1 MGGAYAARRA
11 PAPLWGKSLRAC
23 GGGFPAARYNCPVKT
38 MDYKLNHVLFSRK
51 GGASL
56 LSGKVAAAAA
66 VIVLV
71 AVVAVNWDSLT
82 KTPIDR
88 FREAYDARRF
98 DEALQ
103 IALEVSAADPSSVE
117 ALQAVASVYLQKAI
131 LRQDFD
137 ASLRGA
143 FAAAYAALE
152 LDSEDAES
160 RRLLGLAFEVSG
172 DARAALAEYAR
183 AFKLEPQNANIMA
196 HLAAI
201 YEKLGQLTTATDFFQ
216 RAVLA
221 APENDEARVL
231 YARFLLRTGNP
242 DRAIEALQAA
252 ASSETPLVAA
262 EANRILSA
270 ALLKI
275 GEVEKA
281 RGPAEKAL
289 ALAPDSAAAM
299 ENYGSLL
306 LAELFGPFS
315 RKFDDTL
322 SETRALADR
331 AIALDP
337 GLAKAY
343 FLAFKVAYS
352 QQDKAAADAYVKKL
366 LEILPSDQTISEQE
380 KSEIR
385 LFIKNVRTVTVTA
398 R

>member
-1 MGGAYAARRA
+1 
-11 PAPLWGKSLRAC
+11 
-23 GGGFPAARYNCPVKT
+23 

-172 DARAALAEYAR
+172 DARAALAEYER
-183 AFKLEPQNANIMA
+183 AFKLDPQDATVMA
-196 HLAAI
+196 HLATI
-201 YEKLGQLTTATDFFQ
+201 YEKLGRGTLAEDFFQ

-221 APENDEARVL
+221 NPENDEARVL
-231 YARFLLRTGNP
+231 YARFLLRGGRP
-242 DRAIEALQAA
+242 DRAAELMQVTVE
-252 ASSETPLVAA
+252 SDMPLVAA

-270 ALLKI
+270 ALLKQGDI
-275 GEVEKA
+275 GLA
-281 RGPAEKAL
+281 RAPAEKAL
-289 ALAPDSAAAM
+289 ALAPDSALVVQ
-299 ENYGSLL
+299 NYGDLL
-306 LAELFGPFS
+306 LAELFGNVPRPFA
-315 RKFDDTL
+315 DTL
-322 SETRALADR
+322 AEVRELADR
-331 AIALDP
+331 ANALDP
-337 GLAKAY
+337 SLATPS
-343 FLAFKVAYS
+343 FLAFKAAHS
-352 QQDKAAADAYVKKL
+352 QNDKAAADAYGKKTIEL
-366 LEILPSDQTISEQE
+366 LLTDQTLSEKE
-380 KSEIR
+380 KGEIR
-385 LFIKNVRTVTVTA
+385 VFVRTAPLVRVTS

>member
-1 MGGAYAARRA
+1 
-11 PAPLWGKSLRAC
+11 
-23 GGGFPAARYNCPVKT
+23 

>member
-1 MGGAYAARRA
+1 LGGAYAARRA